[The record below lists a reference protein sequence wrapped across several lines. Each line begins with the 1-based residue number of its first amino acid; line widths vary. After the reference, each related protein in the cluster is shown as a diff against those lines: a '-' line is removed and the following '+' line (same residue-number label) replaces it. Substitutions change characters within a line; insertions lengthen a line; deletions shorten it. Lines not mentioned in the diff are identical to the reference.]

1 MADKIKQNQFDEQ
14 GVNPF
19 NAPIPGESLT
29 AAPDMPKAWEQPSQY
44 TDQSK
49 AMEAVYMELTEEDTL
64 RKLINMINDGT
75 PLDQIAQVTLYKGY
89 TEGKFSPDLMLM
101 LIEPTL
107 YLLIA
112 IADYA
117 EIKDYILY
125 NEEVDDEQDTELP
138 PDDITPEDIDGDGI
152 SDEES
157 AVSKGEAPKK
167 ESLGESLLARVEGEL
182 PAKVKEIKEEE

>member
-1 MADKIKQNQFDEQ
+1 MAEKIKQNQFDEQ

>member
-1 MADKIKQNQFDEQ
+1 MAEKIKQNQFDEQ

-117 EIKDYILY
+117 EIKDYTLY